1 MSIRAGIYA
10 SAALLTSFVSLY
22 ILYALITNQLFLL
35 DIGWLLLAINPYY
48 WAATGIGLAMGMS
61 VTGAAWGIWST
72 GTSVMGGGVL
82 TPRIYSK
89 NLVSIIFCEAVAIY
103 GIIVSIIMAT
113 SLSSYDAN
121 ASDAAKAKDI
131 MSGYRV
137 FGAGLITGS
146 CNLFCGIC
154 VGIIGSAAA
163 LADAANEKLF
173 VKVLIV
179 EIFGSVLGL
188 FGIIIALIMSSDAKF
203 GSGKQ

>member
-1 MSIRAGIYA
+1 MSIRSG
-10 SAALLTSFVSLY
+10 
-22 ILYALITNQLFLL
+22 LYAASTLLATFVTGYVLYAILTDQVYLL

-48 WAATGIGLAMGMS
+48 WAATGIGLAMGLS

-82 TPRIYSK
+82 VPRIYSK

-113 SLSSYDAN
+113 SLTGFDPN
-121 ASDAAKAKDI
+121 ASDKVHAQQV
-131 MSGYRV
+131 MSGYLV
-137 FGAGLITGS
+137 FGAGIVTGV
-146 CNLFCGIC
+146 CNLLCGMC
-154 VGIIGSAAA
+154 VGIIGSSAA

-188 FGIIIALIMSSDAKF
+188 FGIIIALIMSSNVNF
-203 GSGKQ
+203 GK

>member
-1 MSIRAGIYA
+1 MSIRAGLYA
-10 SAALLTSFVSLY
+10 SGTLLSAFL
-22 ILYALITNQLFLL
+22 ILYTLYAILTDQVFLL
-35 DIGWLLLAINPYY
+35 DVGWLLTAINPYH
-48 WAATGIGLAMGMS
+48 WAATGIGLAMGLS

-89 NLVSIIFCEAVAIY
+89 NLVSVIFCEAVAIY

-113 SLSSYDAN
+113 SLRGYNPDADPKIL
-121 ASDAAKAKDI
+121 AGDI
-131 MSGYRV
+131 MSGYKI

-163 LADAANEKLF
+163 LADAANEQLF

-203 GSGKQ
+203 GGKV

>member
-1 MSIRAGIYA
+1 
-10 SAALLTSFVSLY
+10 
-22 ILYALITNQLFLL
+22 
-35 DIGWLLLAINPYY
+35 
-48 WAATGIGLAMGMS
+48 MGMS

-137 FGAGLITGS
+137 FGAGLITGTISSFRYLTDVNALMFRFMQPLLWHLRWHYRISS
-146 CNLFCGIC
+146 CPC
-154 VGIIGSAAA
+154 
-163 LADAANEKLF
+163 
-173 VKVLIV
+173 
-179 EIFGSVLGL
+179 
-188 FGIIIALIMSSDAKF
+188 
-203 GSGKQ
+203 

>member
-1 MSIRAGIYA
+1 MSIRTGIYA
-10 SAALLTSFVSLY
+10 SVTLLSTFIV
-22 ILYALITNQLFLL
+22 LYALYAILTNQLFLL
-35 DIGWLLLAINPYY
+35 DVGWLLVAINPYY

-113 SLSSYDAN
+113 SLTSYNAN
-121 ASDAAKAKDI
+121 ASVEVMAKNYQ
-131 MSGYRV
+131 SGYRV
-137 FGAGLITGS
+137 FGAGLITGT
-146 CNLFCGIC
+146 CNLCCGIC

-188 FGIIIALIMSSDAKF
+188 FGIIIALIMSSEVKF
-203 GSGKQ
+203 ESGY